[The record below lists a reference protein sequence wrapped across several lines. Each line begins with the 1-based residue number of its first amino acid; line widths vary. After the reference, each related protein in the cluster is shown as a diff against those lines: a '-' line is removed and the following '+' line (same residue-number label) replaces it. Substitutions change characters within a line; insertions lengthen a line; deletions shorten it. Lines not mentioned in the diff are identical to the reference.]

1 MPSPQ
6 IVTVH
11 PGHAV
16 FADVDDADE
25 VVVQRH
31 PTQRGGIVRLNGLG
45 QVEEIRRLQK
55 LPDVLRGEFAS
66 NVPVHFRVIEPGLL
80 DGSLDLADVFPVE
93 QKVLRQTENPGQS
106 DDVLR
111 PDVNEID
118 DEAIALRWVSAQTP
132 PNLLG
137 ESHG

>member
-1 MPSPQ
+1 TEVPSPK
-6 IVTVH
+6 IVPVQ

-16 FADVDDADE
+16 LADVDDADE

-31 PTQRGGIVRLNGLG
+31 PTERGGSVRLNGLG

-66 NVPVHFRVIEPGLL
+66 NVPVQFRVIEPGFL

-93 QKVLRQTENPGQS
+93 QQVLRQREYPGQG
-106 DDVLR
+106 DDVLGVN
-111 PDVNEID
+111 VNEID
-118 DEAIALRWVSAQTP
+118 DEAIALR
-132 PNLLG
+132 
-137 ESHG
+137 